1 MASISSSRPGPSTV
15 RTAARA
21 VILRGPE
28 LLVVRVRTDEGEFLV
43 LPGGGQE
50 HGETLTDTVQR
61 EVFEELGLK
70 VVPGRLV
77 YLREYVGKNH
87 GMHRIHGRFHQV
99 EAVFHCACGDF
110 SPIGGGLTTD
120 RRQIGFE
127 WIPLEKLAD
136 YPLSP
141 QGLGAIIAQSL
152 QDGSA
157 RYLGDV
163 H

>member
-1 MASISSSRPGPSTV
+1 MI
-15 RTAARA
+15 
-21 VILRGPE
+21 IRGQD
-28 LLVVRVRTDEGEFLV
+28 LLVVRGRTEEGEFLV

-50 HGETLTDTVQR
+50 HGETLTDAVQR
-61 EVFEELGLK
+61 EVFEELGLR
-70 VVPGRLV
+70 VQPRGLV

-99 EAVFHCACGDF
+99 EAVFHCACDDF
-110 SPIGGGLTTD
+110 SPIGGGRTTD
-120 RRQIGFE
+120 RRQVGFE
-127 WIPLEKLAD
+127 WIPLGKLAD

-141 QGLGAIIAQSL
+141 QGLGAIIAKSL

-157 RYLGDV
+157 SYLGDV

>member
-1 MASISSSRPGPSTV
+1 MIV
-15 RTAARA
+15 REQA
-21 VILRGPE
+21 

-50 HGETLTDTVQR
+50 HGETLTDTVRR

-70 VVPGRLV
+70 VEPQGLV

-99 EAVFHCACGDF
+99 EAVFRCTCEDF
-110 SPIGGGLTTD
+110 SPIGEGQTQD
-120 RRQIGFE
+120 RRQIGYE
-127 WIPLEKLAD
+127 WIPLANSAD

-141 QGLGAIIAQSL
+141 QGLGVIIAKFL
-152 QDGSA
+152 ADGASS
-157 RYLGDV
+157 YLGDV

>member
-1 MASISSSRPGPSTV
+1 MII
-15 RTAARA
+15 RA
-21 VILRGPE
+21 E
-28 LLVVRVRTDEGEFLV
+28 ALLVVRVRTDEGEFLV

-50 HGETLTDTVQR
+50 HGETLTGTVRR

-70 VVPGRLV
+70 VEPRGLV

-99 EAVFHCACGDF
+99 EAVFHCTCDDF
-110 SPIGGGLTTD
+110 SPIGGGRTTD

-127 WIPLEKLAD
+127 WIPLGKLAD

-141 QGLGAIIAQSL
+141 QGLGAIIKQSL

>member
-1 MASISSSRPGPSTV
+1 MIIREEA
-15 RTAARA
+15 
-21 VILRGPE
+21 

-50 HGETLTDTVQR
+50 HGETLTGTVRR
-61 EVFEELGLK
+61 EVFEELGLR
-70 VVPGRLV
+70 VEPRGLV

-99 EAVFHCACGDF
+99 EAVFHCACDDF
-110 SPIGGGLTTD
+110 SPIGGGRTTD

-127 WIPLEKLAD
+127 WIPLGKLAD

-141 QGLGAIIAQSL
+141 QGLGAIIKQSL

>member
-1 MASISSSRPGPSTV
+1 MII
-15 RTAARA
+15 RA
-21 VILRGPE
+21 E
-28 LLVVRVRTDEGEFLV
+28 ALLVVRVRTDEGEFLV

-50 HGETLTDTVQR
+50 HGETLTGTVRR

-70 VVPGRLV
+70 VEPRSLV

-99 EAVFHCACGDF
+99 EAVFHCTCDDF
-110 SPIGGGLTTD
+110 SPIGGGRTTD

-141 QGLGAIIAQSL
+141 QGLGAIIKQSL

>member
-1 MASISSSRPGPSTV
+1 
-15 RTAARA
+15 
-21 VILRGPE
+21 VILRGPD

-50 HGETLTDTVQR
+50 HGETLTDAVRR
-61 EVFEELGLK
+61 EVFEELGLR
-70 VVPGRLV
+70 VQPRGLI

-87 GMHRIHGRFHQV
+87 AMHRIHGRFHQV
-99 EAVFHCACGDF
+99 EAVFHCTCEDF
-110 SPIGGGLTTD
+110 SPIGGGRTTD
-120 RRQIGFE
+120 RRQVGFE

-141 QGLGAIIAQSL
+141 QGLGAIIAKFL
-152 QDGSA
+152 QDGAAS
-157 RYLGDV
+157 YLGDV

>member
-1 MASISSSRPGPSTV
+1 VII
-15 RTAARA
+15 RA
-21 VILRGPE
+21 E
-28 LLVVRVRTDEGEFLV
+28 ALLVVRVRTDEGEFLV

-50 HGETLTDTVQR
+50 HGETLTGTVRR

-70 VVPGRLV
+70 VEPRGLV

-99 EAVFHCACGDF
+99 EAVFHCTCDDF
-110 SPIGGGLTTD
+110 SPIGGGRTTD

-127 WIPLEKLAD
+127 WIPLGKLAD

-141 QGLGAIIAQSL
+141 QGLGAIIKQSL